1 MKRLLLISIFLYTL
15 TFQAQFNEDAPWME
29 SINMKKA
36 KSSNPV
42 NFKDIVTAFDS
53 Y

>member
-1 MKRLLLISIFLYTL
+1 MKRLLLIPIFLYTL

-29 SINMKKA
+29 SIKTKKA
-36 KSSNPV
+36 KSQTPIT
-42 NFKDIVTAFDS
+42 FKDIVTAFDS